1 MRNAI
6 PDDVKAKIAEVV
18 KNRMGR
24 FGGIVKTIKPGI
36 DSIGEDVIDI
46 EVVYGQ
52 SEDVISINI
61 LSRLISD
68 TIRLL
73 IEAGEDRYPRYDH
86 RFQPDQ
92 KFKAA

>member
-18 KNRMGR
+18 KNRMGK
-24 FGGIVKTIKPGI
+24 FGGIVKTIQPGI

-46 EVVYGQ
+46 EVVYSP
-52 SEDVISINI
+52 SEDVIPVNI

-68 TIRLL
+68 TIKQL
-73 IEAGEDRYPRYDH
+73 IDRGEDRYPRYDH

>member
-1 MRNAI
+1 MKNAI
-6 PDDVKAKIAEVV
+6 PEDVKAKIAEVV

-24 FGGIVKTIKPGI
+24 FGGIVKTVKPGI

-52 SEDVISINI
+52 SENVIPTNI
-61 LSRLISD
+61 LIRLVSD

-73 IEAGEDRYPRYDH
+73 IESGEDRCPRYDH

>member
-1 MRNAI
+1 MRQAI
-6 PDDVKAKIAEVV
+6 PNDVKVEIAEAVN
-18 KNRMGR
+18 NRMGR
-24 FGGIVKTIKPGI
+24 FGGIVKSIKPGI

-46 EVVYGQ
+46 EVEYGS
-52 SEDVISINI
+52 SEEIIPVNVF
-61 LSRLISD
+61 SRLISD

-73 IEAGEDRYPRYDH
+73 IDRGEDRYPRYDH